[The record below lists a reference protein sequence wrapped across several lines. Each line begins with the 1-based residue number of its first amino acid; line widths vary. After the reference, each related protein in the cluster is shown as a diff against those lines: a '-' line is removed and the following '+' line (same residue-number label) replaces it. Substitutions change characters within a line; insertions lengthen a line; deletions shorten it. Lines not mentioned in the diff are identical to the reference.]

1 MNTASFLT
9 RLLLVAV
16 LAVAVSGCKKTP
28 KSPTPIFNPAR
39 TAPRG
44 SDSPSGIES
53 GGTLPRG
60 SETSSNPLAGA
71 GIGSDPNA
79 GAGALAPR
87 PASLDDYSQDRE
99 MFRKETVYFGFD
111 KYNISPSE
119 LPKIQNVANSL
130 LGQNSA
136 AVLIEGH
143 CDERGTPEY
152 NRALSER
159 RAISVRETLVT
170 LGVSGDRIHTIPY
183 GEDRPVDTGTS
194 EEAYA
199 RNRRAEFVLLKPKTG
214 GAAF

>member
-39 TAPRG
+39 TAPDPG
-44 SDSPSGIES
+44 NNPSGIEN
-53 GGTLPRG
+53 GARLPNTQD
-60 SETSSNPLAGA
+60 TSSNPLAGS
-71 GIGSDPNA
+71 GDPNA

-87 PASLDDYSQDRE
+87 PTSLDAYDQDRE
-99 MFRKETVYFGFD
+99 IFRQETVYFGFD
-111 KYNISPSE
+111 KYNVTPGE
-119 LPKIQNVANSL
+119 LPKIQNVANYL
-130 LGQNSA
+130 IGQNSA
-136 AVLIEGH
+136 SVLIEGH

-199 RNRRAEFVLLKPKTG
+199 RNRRAEFVLLKPKMG